1 MRELC
6 LREFQKM
13 GAFGRVALLWLLVL
27 SPKKNR
33 SLHRKTSNRFV
44 VARAAQFAISP
55 LPPAQ
60 ECRTEKE
67 PVCLCRVCR
76 ASGWKFSPHSLS
88 PVYAILTCTKR
99 DNSAALPLHII
110 NTPAPPY
117 TLSISQNTPFRP
129 TYPRPHKLGWD
140 SHTHT
145 LFPPF
150 KFLRR
155 PLREHACLRA
165 RT

>member
-1 MRELC
+1 MHWGGLLC
-6 LREFQKM
+6 YGCLY
-13 GAFGRVALLWLLVL
+13 
-27 SPKKNR
+27 KKNK
-33 SLHRKTSNRFV
+33 SVHRKAANRFV
-44 VARAAQFAISP
+44 VARAAQFATSP

-67 PVCLCRVCR
+67 PVCLSRVCR

-99 DNSAALPLHII
+99 DTSAALHLYII

-117 TLSISQNTPFRP
+117 TISISQNTPFRP
-129 TYPRPHKLGWD
+129 TYPGSHKLGWY